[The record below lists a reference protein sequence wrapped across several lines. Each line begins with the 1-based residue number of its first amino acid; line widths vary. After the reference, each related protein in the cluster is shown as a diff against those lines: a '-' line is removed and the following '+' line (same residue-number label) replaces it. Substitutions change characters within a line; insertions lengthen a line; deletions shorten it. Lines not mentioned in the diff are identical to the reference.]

1 MGLAG
6 ECCSVL
12 AAETHKGWEQ
22 DKLIFPRGFA
32 VLTLRSGSAAHPR
45 TTTDNNFTSYAGYTS
60 YILLYSINH
69 PAAHFQKHMDKN
81 NVGCFLLFQTKL
93 NARVQFTGCVIMY
106 HTKPIRKPH
115 ITHVTYTL

>member
-12 AAETHKGWEQ
+12 AAEMHEGWEQ

-32 VLTLRSGSAAHPR
+32 VLASRGGSAVHPR
-45 TTTDNNFTSYAGYTS
+45 TTTADNNFTSYEGYIS

-69 PAAHFQKHMDKN
+69 PAAHF
-81 NVGCFLLFQTKL
+81 
-93 NARVQFTGCVIMY
+93 
-106 HTKPIRKPH
+106 
-115 ITHVTYTL
+115 